1 MTLSA
6 GTYQLG
12 PAAGRLTIRTS
23 RAGLAARVG
32 HDLLLEF
39 TRWSATVTVP
49 GDADADADADGGG
62 GDLTA
67 VTITAELDLGSL
79 TVREGTGGA
88 KPLTPNDRA
97 DIERSMRK
105 IVGSGTASYASTR
118 VIPSTVGG
126 AIEGTLTLNNRT
138 QPVRLQV
145 QAPAPGRYR
154 GTGTVVQ
161 TLFGITPY
169 SGFFGALKL
178 KDEVTVEF
186 DVDLGKLG

>member
-12 PAAGRLTIRTS
+12 PVAGRLTIRTS

-49 GDADADADADGGG
+49 GDGD
-62 GDLTA
+62 GDLAA
-67 VTITAELDLGSL
+67 VTIAAEFDLGSL

-126 AIEGTLTLNNRT
+126 AIEGMLTLNNRT

-178 KDEVTVEF
+178 QDAVVVEF
-186 DVDLGKLG
+186 DVDLGKVG